1 MDRDALHT
9 RARERGVNIVLYWI
23 ARSILQPFFM
33 IYFRM
38 SRTGVANIPKSGP
51 VILASNHRSF
61 LDPFV
66 IGCCL
71 RRPIYY
77 VAKKELFSHKLGGW
91 FLSRLGAFPVNREK
105 GDAEMLATAEA
116 ILARGDCVLIFPEGT
131 RVRPG
136 PLGKPKTGA
145 ARLSLI
151 SGAPVV
157 PVAVKGTEAIRKGF
171 RVRPHKVRIT
181 MGEVLEF
188 GQVPRE
194 EITPTMAITDSD
206 RIWAPISQQWEALG
220 GVPPLRKVAVVGA
233 GSAGTA
239 LAVLLARAGVE
250 VLLACRGAE
259 QVKILNETREN
270 AAYLPGVDLPD
281 RVQAVRAAELDSPS
295 CDIVCFAVPSRS
307 LPAALAAHAP
317 RMHESTGI
325 VLLSKGLVPHL
336 GDLPAEYT
344 EKRAAGHSILAIGGP
359 AHAAGAL
366 EKGAAFVLASK
377 DAILLAQLAAPL
389 REART
394 YVETTDDVAGVE
406 MAGCAKN
413 VAALAAAAAMGG
425 GPNAAGAAAGR
436 VWAEIVRWAES
447 RGARLETFAGLAGA
461 GDLVATVLAE
471 GSRNRRA
478 GEKLASGAGVAE
490 IEKEVGQ
497 AIESLDTV
505 PLLAAKM
512 TQDGARA
519 PETRMLARLVAG
531 QIDPE
536 RWRER
541 VTTTRMPRRKLP
553 SRSSQA

>member
-1 MDRDALHT
+1 MDRDALHS
-9 RARERGVNIVLYWI
+9 RARDKGVNIVLYWV
-23 ARSILQPFFM
+23 ARSILQPFFL

-38 SRTGVANIPKSGP
+38 SRKGMDNIPKSGP
-51 VILASNHRSF
+51 VIVAPNHRSF

-71 RRPIYY
+71 NRPIYF
-77 VAKKELFSHKLGGW
+77 VAKKELFNNRVAGW
-91 FLSRLGAFPVNREK
+91 FLNRLGAFPVNRDK

-116 ILARGDCVLIFPEGT
+116 ILARGDSVMIFPEGT

-145 ARLSLI
+145 ARLSLV
-151 SGAPVV
+151 SGAPVI
-157 PVAVKGTEAIRKGF
+157 PVAAIGTEAIRRGF
-171 RVRPHKVRIT
+171 RFRPHKVRILI
-181 MGEVLEF
+181 GKPLHFPKVEKEEV
-188 GQVPRE
+188 
-194 EITPTMAITDSD
+194 TPNLAISVTD
-206 RIWAPISQQWEALG
+206 RIWEPVRMQWEILG
-220 GVPPLRKVAVVGA
+220 GVAPLRKVAVVGA

-239 LAVLLARAGVE
+239 LAVLLARAKVD
-250 VLLACRGAE
+250 VFLACRNADQAE
-259 QVKILNETREN
+259 VLARTRVNEG
-270 AAYLPGVDLPD
+270 YLPGVTLPD
-281 RVQAVRAAELDSPS
+281 GVRPIRAAELDASS
-295 CDIVCFAVPSRS
+295 CDMVCFAVPSRA
-307 LPAALAAHAP
+307 LPAALAAHVQ
-317 RMHESTGI
+317 RMPESTDI

-344 EKRAAGHSILAIGGP
+344 EKRAAGHKIAAIGGP

-377 DAILLAQLAAPL
+377 DKVMLERLAAPL

-413 VAALAAAAAMGG
+413 VAALAAAAAIGG

-436 VWAEIVRWAES
+436 VWAEIVRWAAD
-447 RGARLETFAGLAGA
+447 RGAKLETFAGLAGA

-478 GEKLASGAGVAE
+478 GEKLAAGVPISQ
-490 IEKEVGQ
+490 IEEEVGQ

-512 TQDGARA
+512 TQDGAHA

-531 QIDPE
+531 QIEPE

-541 VTTTRMPRRKLP
+541 VTTSKLPRRKSL
-553 SRSSQA
+553 RSANG